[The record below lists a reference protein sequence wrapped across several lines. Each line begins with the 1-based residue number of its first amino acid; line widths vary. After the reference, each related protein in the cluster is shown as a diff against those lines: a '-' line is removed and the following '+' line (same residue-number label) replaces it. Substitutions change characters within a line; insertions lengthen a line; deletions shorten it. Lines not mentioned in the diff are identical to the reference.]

1 MPTDKDLVNNLHDK
15 NSEPECAGPQES
27 LAAPLAPHILV
38 VDDDPLIC
46 QQLKQLF
53 THEGY
58 RVKVESGAEQ
68 ALQLLQ
74 DENID
79 LVVTDIRLPGMNG
92 IELTKRVVERW
103 NDVPIIVMTGYADI
117 DNAVEALKSGASDY
131 IVKPFGMAAI
141 QESAR
146 VVLEK
151 TSFFAE
157 IRQVRR
163 ELKDNYVFG
172 GMVSRSPE
180 IHRVFDTIRTVAPT
194 DSTVVL
200 EGETGTGKELMART
214 IHHQSFRRSGPF
226 ITINCGGFP
235 ETLLESELFGYERG
249 AFTGAEQT
257 RPGKVELAHEG
268 TLFLDEI
275 ENMPLAMQVKLLLV
289 LNDQKVQRLGSSR
302 WTKVNMRVVAASNIP
317 LKELL
322 DQGKL
327 RRDFYYRINVISIS
341 LLPLRRRL
349 DDIPLLIKDFLQ
361 HHPVSVRKKIT
372 GVLPDAMEQIRRYPW
387 PGNIRELHNVL
398 EKAVIMTKSRVLNAA
413 DLDLEV
419 LNHTAPGDGYKR
431 SVSTELSLNEW
442 IREREKEYLT
452 DKLKACR
459 GRIDLTAKS
468 CGVDVRTIHRK
479 LQIYGLDKKAFGKPD
494 IKGNVRPQRDH

>member
-1 MPTDKDLVNNLHDK
+1 MPIDKNLVNNLRDK
-15 NSEPECAGPQES
+15 NSEPESAGPQES

-46 QQLKQLF
+46 QQLQQLF
-53 THEGY
+53 MHEGY
-58 RVKVESGAEQ
+58 RVKVESVAEQ

-79 LVVTDIRLPGMNG
+79 LVVTDIRLPGMDG

-103 NDVPIIVMTGYADI
+103 SDVPIIVMTGYADI

-172 GMVSRSPE
+172 RMVSRSPE
-180 IHRVFDTIRTVAPT
+180 MHRVFDTIRTVAPT

-302 WTKVNMRVVAASNIP
+302 WIKVNMRVVAASNIP

-419 LNHTAPGDGYKR
+419 LNHTAPGDGYNR

>member
-15 NSEPECAGPQES
+15 NSEPESAGPQES

-79 LVVTDIRLPGMNG
+79 LVVTDIRLPGMDG

-103 NDVPIIVMTGYADI
+103 SDVPIIVMTGYADI

-141 QESAR
+141 LESAR

-172 GMVSRSPE
+172 RMVSRSPE
-180 IHRVFDTIRTVAPT
+180 MHRVFDTIRTVAPT

-302 WTKVNMRVVAASNIP
+302 WIKVNMRVVAASNIP

-398 EKAVIMTKSRVLNAA
+398 EKAVIMTKYRVLNAA

-494 IKGNVRPQRDH
+494 LKGNVRPQRDH